1 VTYASVSGFSI
12 TVSCE
17 PAMPDFT
24 PRELALAAAIVFVFC
39 ASFIDRQIL
48 QAIVESLRAFW

>member
-1 VTYASVSGFSI
+1 
-12 TVSCE
+12 
-17 PAMPDFT
+17 MPDFT

-48 QAIVESLRAFW
+48 QAIVESLQAFW

>member
-1 VTYASVSGFSI
+1 VTYAYDSGFSV

-24 PRELALAAAIVFVFC
+24 PRELALAAAIVVVLC
-39 ASFIDRQIL
+39 SAFIDRQIL
-48 QAIVESLRAFW
+48 QVFLESLRAFW